1 MKHVI
6 LLTIFSSLNL
16 INERFGDFVIQY
28 SHVYDTRTFN
38 VVENYSLLA
47 SNEITIAIY
56 SIFKKQYQCII
67 SFILA
72 FF

>member
-1 MKHVI
+1 MI
-6 LLTIFSSLNL
+6 LLTIVSSLTL

-47 SNEITIAIY
+47 SNEKEFKM
-56 SIFKKQYQCII
+56 IFE
-67 SFILA
+67 
-72 FF
+72 